1 MAIAYRTDRYRIHR
15 VAEELQAMGT
25 QVMAVATDVTRPERV
40 KELVQEVVRRF
51 GRVDIL
57 VNNVGEFIWKTV
69 MDSTP
74 DEWHAMLASNLDS
87 VFYTS
92 KEVLLVMRAQRGGRI
107 INLGSAGAE
116 RAFGQ
121 ATISAYAA
129 AKAGVVAFSRSLALE
144 EARYGITVNVV
155 NPAILDNKDLTL
167 EEAKRIS
174 DTRFPV
180 GRPATAQDVAEA
192 VKFFA
197 QDESGFITGQALT
210 VSGGWML

>member
-1 MAIAYRTDRYRIHR
+1 MAVAYRTDRYRIHR
-15 VAEELQAMGT
+15 VADELHTLGT
-25 QVMAVATDVTRPERV
+25 EVMAVATDVTSPERV
-40 KELVQEVVRRF
+40 KELVEGVVQHF
-51 GRVDIL
+51 GRLDIL
-57 VNNVGEFIWKTV
+57 VNNVGEFEWKSV
-69 MDSTP
+69 MDSSAE
-74 DEWHAMLASNLDS
+74 EWHAMLASNLYS

-92 KEVLLVMRAQRGGRI
+92 KQALPVMRAQRWGRI
-107 INLGSAGAE
+107 INLGSVGAE

-121 ATISAYAA
+121 AKISAYAA

-155 NPAILDNKDLTL
+155 NPAILDNQDLTL

-197 QDESGFITGQALT
+197 QDESGFITGQALN
-210 VSGGWML
+210 VCGGWML